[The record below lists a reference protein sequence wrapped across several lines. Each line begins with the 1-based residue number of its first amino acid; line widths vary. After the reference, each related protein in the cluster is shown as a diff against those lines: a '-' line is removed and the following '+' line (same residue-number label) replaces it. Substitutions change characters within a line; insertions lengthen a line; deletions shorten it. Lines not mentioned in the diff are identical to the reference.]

1 MMNRIGD
8 STINI
13 DKLYHQRLSEVY
25 SCSPIYGYIP
35 LKRWSFQRHESQ
47 VAWSNYYSFICN
59 INQPIYTRTPQG
71 TNAET
76 VLENSLEPVE
86 KWFDDSDIFRLMI
99 ILEMRKSRLGQ
110 SFVYMPTHIV
120 CGELCMLIQTQRFDV
135 FQKKNPDSSYSWHV
149 NEISTKE
156 KSDINTVGKQQS
168 TQIVNA
174 YEIAFG
180 PVGDPSARPL
190 SIWFDIPSSN
200 LIPCTQKEA
209 KNHKRSRHRLKKNRK
224 KEKVQTIGKNQ
235 NANDKQHALDDSDD
249 LSLDSLSVKSFNHYQ
264 PLDQATFDH
273 TTAILEHRLS
283 VLQLHNSS
291 SINSVKNKQT
301 FKNLVK
307 NHNGLKHKFESLRRH
322 WMSWSW
328 PINFMEDEIH
338 DETDVIPVDSVY
350 QFVLN
355 DEDNFRTTAFHG
367 AIDAPGLNESF
378 RHRSKLVLLMIWS
391 SFLTNINPSASHKV
405 MKDIEELRDMFKFS
419 RLSIFEHLSSGK
431 KISRNR

>member
-25 SCSPIYGYIP
+25 SCSPIYGYVP
-35 LKRWSFQRHESQ
+35 LKRWSFQRLESQ
-47 VAWSNYYSFICN
+47 VAWSHYYSFICN
-59 INQPIYTRTPQG
+59 INQPIYTRKPQAYNVD
-71 TNAET
+71 TF
-76 VLENSLEPVE
+76 LEDSLEPVD
-86 KWFDDSDIFRLMI
+86 KWFDDSDIYRLMI
-99 ILEMRKSRLGQ
+99 ILEMRKSKLGQ

-120 CGELCMLIQTQRFDV
+120 CGELCMLIQNRRFNV
-135 FQKKNPDSSYSWHV
+135 VQKKNPDSSYSWHV
-149 NEISTKE
+149 NELSTKE
-156 KSDINTVGKQQS
+156 ISDINTAGQQQS
-168 TQIVNA
+168 TKIVNA

-190 SIWFDIPSSN
+190 SVWFDIPCSN
-200 LIPCTQKEA
+200 LTPCTQKEA

-235 NANDKQHALDDSDD
+235 NPNDKHHALDNSDD
-249 LSLDSLSVKSFNHYQ
+249 LSLDSLSVESFNHYQ
-264 PLDQATFDH
+264 PLDQATYDH

-283 VLQLHNSS
+283 VLQLHNCH
-291 SINSVKNKQT
+291 NTDSVKYKET
-301 FKNLVK
+301 FQNLVQ
-307 NHNGLKHKFESLRRH
+307 NHKGLKHTFESLRRH

-355 DEDNFRTTAFHG
+355 DEDNFRTMAFHG
-367 AIDAPGLNESF
+367 AIDTPGFNEPF

-391 SFLTNINPSASHKV
+391 SFLANISSTASQKV
-405 MKDIEELRDMFKFS
+405 MKDIEDLRDMFKFS
-419 RLSIFEHLSSGK
+419 RLSIFEDLSCGK
-431 KISRNR
+431 KLSKNR